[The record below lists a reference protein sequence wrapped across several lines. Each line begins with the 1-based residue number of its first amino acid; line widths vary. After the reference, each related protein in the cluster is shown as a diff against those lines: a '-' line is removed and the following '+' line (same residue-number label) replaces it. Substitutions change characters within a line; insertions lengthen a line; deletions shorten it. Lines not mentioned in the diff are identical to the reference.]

1 MKNILILLLAVLFVN
16 CKKESEIVTESLPV
30 ANFTT
35 DKAEYDAG
43 DVMILTN
50 TSSNADNV
58 RFTLPN
64 GTTSRNA
71 SVSYS
76 IDPLIG
82 NVNLIV
88 KLEAISKSGAKSDYI
103 IKGIHINP
111 GKGILTLYSS
121 FRQATNV
128 QISIDGNAVANANLD
143 YTLGMP
149 SDCNQSGY
157 SSYTVVAGVHSLYYS
172 YYSGTQYFYGTKSFT
187 MTTGG
192 CEIINCN

>member
-1 MKNILILLLAVLFVN
+1 MKNILILLLAVLFVT
-16 CKKESEIVTESLPV
+16 CKKESEIVAESLPV

-35 DKAEYDAG
+35 DKVEYDAG

-88 KLEAISKSGAKSDYI
+88 KLEAISKSGTKSDYI
-103 IKGIHINP
+103 INHANFKIVIGDSYNVFIEERACLDGEIYPHVI
-111 GKGILTLYSS
+111 ILISKITEENII
-121 FRQATNV
+121 TN
-128 QISIDGNAVANANLD
+128 GL
-143 YTLGMP
+143 
-149 SDCNQSGY
+149 
-157 SSYTVVAGVHSLYYS
+157 
-172 YYSGTQYFYGTKSFT
+172 
-187 MTTGG
+187 
-192 CEIINCN
+192 

>member
-1 MKNILILLLAVLFVN
+1 MKNNLILLLAVLFIT

-88 KLEAISKSGAKSDYI
+88 KLEAISKSGTKSDYV

-149 SDCNQSGY
+149 SSCNQSGY
-157 SSYTVVAGVHSLYYS
+157 SSYTVIAGVHSLYYS
-172 YYSGTQYFYGTKSFT
+172 YLSGTQYFYGTKSFT